1 MKHRTLS
8 LFTAGGLLLAA
19 AFFFTP
25 SATPKLGAEPA
36 AAAQERHEGFEDMHR
51 AEEALRNARAIL
63 AAAPGGY
70 GGHRDKAI
78 KKVDE
83 ALGEVHAAIEH
94 H

>member
-1 MKHRTLS
+1 MKRKRLS
-8 LFTAGGLLLAA
+8 LFAAAGLLLAG

-25 SATPKLGAEPA
+25 SATLKLGAEPA
-36 AAAQERHEGFEDMHR
+36 APAQERREGFDDMHR

-63 AAAPGGY
+63 AAAPGEY

-83 ALGEVHAAIEH
+83 ALGEVHQAIEH